1 MGLAWS
7 NKLSM
12 PVEGAST
19 SPRLPFKVHSFST
32 YCIISGT
39 FDIFFDSDVLEHI
52 ILTPANDTC
61 ITVRNSL
68 SNALPETNVAYQA
81 FSVLGV
87 LLLLFLKWVSCSASS
102 QKLGSGSCYD
112 TSRQEVFRFYESSS
126 APLFGFCI
134 DYLAI
139 VLGHY
144 QLI

>member
-7 NKLSM
+7 NNLSM

-19 SPRLPFKVHSFST
+19 SPRLPFEVHSFST

-68 SNALPETNVAYQA
+68 SNALPETNV
-81 FSVLGV
+81 VLSGV
-87 LLLLFLKWVSCSASS
+87 FG
-102 QKLGSGSCYD
+102 LGSIAFIVFKMGLMFSKQSKARIRKLLRYQSTGSVQI
-112 TSRQEVFRFYESSS
+112 SRIFFGTTFRF
-126 APLFGFCI
+126 L
-134 DYLAI
+134 
-139 VLGHY
+139 H
-144 QLI
+144 